1 MTKQP
6 AKPLAIL
13 DCNCLAVRQAARA
26 ISSVYD
32 RHLAPTGLSS
42 SQFSILAAIHERRDM
57 PVQELADTLVMDRT
71 STVRAL
77 QPLTRDGYV
86 LQQPDPAYP
95 RKLLLS
101 LTAEGRATYK
111 QARKHWQAAQAEFE
125 AGVGPA
131 EAAALRQ
138 QLAAWSRKP

>member
-1 MTKQP
+1 M
-6 AKPLAIL
+6 
-13 DCNCLAVRQAARA
+13 AA
-26 ISSVYD
+26 
-32 RHLAPTGLSS
+32 GLV
-42 SQFSILAAIHERRDM
+42 D
-57 PVQELADTLVMDRT
+57 ADLGGGLFKKRVARPGQGKSGGFRTLVATNRGDRWVFAFGFPKNER
-71 STVRAL
+71 SNIDKDEEEAL
-77 QPLTRDGYV
+77 K
-86 LQQPDPAYP
+86 
-95 RKLLLS
+95 KLATHLLS